1 MPRQSHPSQLS
12 PTFPQVWIEPVGK
25 PVYNLSI
32 SGDSS
37 PIIVPRESTT
47 VPYPHQC
54 IACGQVFCGGEHSR
68 RNWGS
73 MWTDMWTIEV
83 FDEVIHRGPRFIP
96 RSSTRP
102 VDDPTP
108 VHRGK
113 QCSSPVSTGPTTTTT
128 SLPIDGIKN
137 HKVMQQSSPHLPA
150 LRSKG
155 DVP

>member
-1 MPRQSHPSQLS
+1 MPRLSHPSQLS

-25 PVYNLSI
+25 PVYNLST

-37 PIIVPRESTT
+37 PMTVPRGVTT

-54 IACGQVFCGGEHSR
+54 IACGQVFCGGEHSHG
-68 RNWGS
+68 NWGA
-73 MWTDMWTIEV
+73 MWMGMWTIDAI
-83 FDEVIHRGPRFIP
+83 DEVIHNEPVLIP
-96 RSSTRP
+96 RLYTSP
-102 VDDPTP
+102 VDDPTH
-108 VHRGK
+108 VHHGN

-155 DVP
+155 DAP